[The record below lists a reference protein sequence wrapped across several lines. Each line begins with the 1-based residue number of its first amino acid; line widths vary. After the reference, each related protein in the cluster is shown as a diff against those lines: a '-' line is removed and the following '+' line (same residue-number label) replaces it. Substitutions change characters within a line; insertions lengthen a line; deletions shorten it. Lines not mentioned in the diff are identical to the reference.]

1 MRIAQIVP
9 SLEEQHG
16 GPSKSVRRLAAA
28 LAALGHEVDLL
39 ATQPGSTAAPAREEA
54 VRVLQ
59 FRRDRP
65 EFLCPS
71 AGLRDHLRHQGYD
84 CVHHHSLWLRT
95 LHYAH
100 EAGRAAG
107 AGLVVSPRG
116 MLADWTWR
124 HHRWKKWLAARLVH
138 PGALGHARGW
148 HATSAG
154 EADDIRR
161 RGFQQPVCIAP
172 NGVAAPAAEE
182 LTRAHEVWSQ
192 LCPAVTTRP
201 VALFYSRFHRKK
213 RLRELLELWV
223 AAAPADWLLLVVG
236 IPEEYTVENLQA
248 EAQRHAAGGR
258 IAILDGRGHP
268 PPYAVASLFLLPSHS
283 ENFGLAIAEAMAWG
297 VPVVVTDAT
306 PWAEV
311 ATHQAGW
318 CVPWAGYGEALRAA
332 LGEPADRLEQRGAR
346 AREWVLSRY
355 SWAQAARPLDEF
367 YRRLVAS
374 GS

>member
-9 SLEEQHG
+9 SLEEQRG

-39 ATQPGSTAAPAREEA
+39 ATLPGGVAAPAREDG

-65 EFLCPS
+65 GFLCPS
-71 AGLRDHLRHQGYD
+71 AALRDHLRHQGYD

-100 EAGRAAG
+100 EAGRGAG
-107 AGLVVSPRG
+107 AGLVLSPRG
-116 MLADWTWR
+116 MLADWAWH
-124 HHRWKKWLAARLVH
+124 HHRWKKGLAARLVH
-138 PGALGHARGW
+138 PGALSHARGW
-148 HATSAG
+148 HATSAA

-161 RGFQQPVCIAP
+161 RGFRQPVCIAP
-172 NGVAAPAAEE
+172 NGVEAPAAEE
-182 LTRAHEVWSQ
+182 LARAHEVWTQ

-213 RLRELLELWV
+213 RLRELLELWG

-236 IPEEYTVENLQA
+236 IPEEYTVEELQA
-248 EAQRHAAGGR
+248 EAARRAAAGR
-258 IAILDGRGHP
+258 IAIFDGRGRP
-268 PPYAVASLFLLPSHS
+268 PPYSVASLFLLPSHS

-306 PWAEV
+306 PWAEIAV
-311 ATHQAGW
+311 HQAGW
-318 CVPWAGYGEALRAA
+318 CVPWPDYRDALRQA
-332 LGEPADRLEQRGAR
+332 LNETADRLEQRGAR
-346 AREWVLSRY
+346 AREWVLGRY

-367 YRRLVAS
+367 YRRLLLPGA
-374 GS
+374 